1 MDIKNFRSMS
11 ISIIICIVI
20 LISGINA
27 QINLFS
33 QTKTINPNILEGLNE
48 DNITLPKTSDSK
60 LIDKVYNFSNQYTLM
75 INVDLEAEFT
85 YYIYIEIVTPNNC
98 SNFKIGINDPHGHE
112 FQIFENKLSYD
123 PEFGRSFEIPFGTA
137 KKGEH
142 EISFHAE
149 THQNFNLY
157 ISMTQGPKCLYDKM
171 KSEDIDHIIHYEV
184 ERCYHSKK
192 VEIKNFD
199 LKTDVM
205 YKVHIG
211 RVSAIANNSYR
222 EILVDFTIESEE
234 LLYII
239 YNDHLL
245 ALIGEI
251 DYFSFGTA
259 IEGEYNFT
267 FEISCTTESLNYN
280 LAYCIVED
288 EQISEIIDPGDHAT
302 NEDSDSNDIL
312 ENLSDDSIILPQ
324 EWVIGALIFI
334 GLLLGGLI
342 VIIRYQNKNKLTR
355 LRLN

>member
-1 MDIKNFRSMS
+1 MDIKNFRSVSFSFM
-11 ISIIICIVI
+11 IIIFV
-20 LISGINA
+20 LISGING
-27 QINLFS
+27 QFSLFCEQEQQDPETLS
-33 QTKTINPNILEGLNE
+33 TSKE
-48 DNITLPKTSDSK
+48 DHAYLPKTSDLK

-75 INVDLEAEFT
+75 ISVDLEAEYT
-85 YYIYIEIVTPNNC
+85 YYIYIEMVTPNNC
-98 SNFKIGINDPHGHE
+98 SNFKIGINDPHEHQ

-149 THQNFNLY
+149 TQQNFNLY
-157 ISMTQGPKCLYDKM
+157 ISMTQGPKCLHDKM

-184 ERCYHSKK
+184 ERCYHSKN

-199 LKTDVM
+199 LKTDIM
-205 YKVHIG
+205 YKVYIG
-211 RVSAIANNSYR
+211 RVSAIANDSYR

-239 YNDHLL
+239 YNDHAL
-245 ALIGEI
+245 ALIDEV

-267 FEISCTTESLNYN
+267 FEISCTAESLNYN

-288 EQISEIIDPGDHAT
+288 EQISEIIDPGDDAT

-312 ENLSDDSIILPQ
+312 ENLSNDSIVLPQ